1 MDFKLIAEKLMPYM
15 FGAISFSS
23 ISIFFFT
30 FQLFNSVEN
39 IEESAKNRYQSYLV
53 ADELR
58 QSSDDLTRLVRT
70 FIVTNNADY
79 EKMYYE
85 IIAIRDGLKPRPEQ
99 YHQIYWD
106 LVIKYGDKPKP
117 DGSNIAIL
125 ELMRQL
131 NFSEQEMKYLQ
142 EAKQNSD
149 KLIVIEQDALN
160 AVKGNYRDIN
170 GKYNKKGPRDFQL
183 AINLLHN
190 KKYHKE
196 KSKIMKPID
205 NFFYAIDAR
214 TTKKFE
220 EEIDNANSDVMFIL
234 FINTSLIIFS
244 IATFFFILTDKKNK
258 KKKDDDEEKE
268 EKR

>member
-1 MDFKLIAEKLMPYM
+1 MDFKLIAEKLMPYI
-15 FGAISFSS
+15 FGAIFFSS
-23 ISIFFFT
+23 ISTFLLT
-30 FQLFNSVEN
+30 FQLFKSIEN
-39 IEESAKNRYQSYLV
+39 IEESAKERYESYLL

-85 IIAIRDGLKPRPEQ
+85 IIAIRDGLKPRPEN
-99 YHQIYWD
+99 YNQIYWD
-106 LVIKYGDKPKP
+106 LVLKYGDKPKV
-117 DGSNIAIL
+117 DGNNIAIL

-149 KLIVIEQDALN
+149 KLIVIERDALN

-170 GKYNKKGPRDFQL
+170 GKYNKKGPKDLQL

-190 KKYHKE
+190 KKYHQE
-196 KSKIMKPID
+196 KSRIMKPID
-205 NFFYAIDAR
+205 NFFYAIDVR
-214 TTKKFE
+214 TKKRFE
-220 EEIDNANSDVMFIL
+220 EKIDDANSDVMFIL

-244 IATFFFILTDKKNK
+244 IATFLFFMADKKNK
-258 KKKDDDEEKE
+258 IKKSDEDEK
-268 EKR
+268 